1 MGGSR
6 THWPHHLFGLTMEKK
21 KSLGQHFLHNAHYL
35 EAVANAASLT
45 RGTRVLE
52 IGPGDGALTAVL
64 LSHGAVVTAL
74 EKDRRLIPVLTEKF
88 AEEIKKGQLNVIEAD
103 ALEFDP
109 KEYKAG
115 KYTVVGNI
123 PYYIT
128 GALLRKYLTGTP
140 QPATLVFL
148 IQKEVAERITNHGLA
163 SKNPKE
169 SILSLSVKAYGE
181 ARYITTV
188 PAGAFTPPPNVDSA
202 ILAVSGISRKHF
214 SDAKREALFFEIVKS
229 GFAQKRKLLKRN
241 IEPVLGAN
249 ASEALIQ
256 AGIVENA
263 RAEDVPLEKWLSL
276 VDHSAI

>member
-1 MGGSR
+1 M
-6 THWPHHLFGLTMEKK
+6 LEKK

-35 EAVANAASLT
+35 EAVANAAGIT
-45 RGTRVLE
+45 NGTHVLE

-64 LSHGAVVTAL
+64 LGQGARVTAL

-88 AEEIKKGQLNVIEAD
+88 AEEIKNGQLNVIEAD

-109 KEYKAG
+109 KEYGAG

-128 GALLRKYLTGTP
+128 GALIKKYLTASP
-140 QPATLVFL
+140 QPSTLVFL

-169 SILSLSVKAYGE
+169 SILSLSVKAYGVP
-181 ARYITTV
+181 RYVTTV
-188 PAGAFTPPPNVDSA
+188 PAGAFTPPPSVDSA
-202 ILAVSGISRKHF
+202 ILAVTAISRANF
-214 SDAKREALFFEIVKS
+214 NNTESEERFFNIVKS

-241 IEPVLGAN
+241 LEGVLGKN
-249 ASEALIQ
+249 ASEALTK
-256 AGIVENA
+256 AGIPENA
-263 RAEDVPLEKWLSL
+263 RAEDVPLEKWLGL
-276 VDHSAI
+276 VGHSAI